1 MSEEEKLPTMTNENE
16 DAVSFNTNKTQ
27 LLAFLIPVFFLIG
40 LGAGYFIWGPGN
52 AELETSSADN
62 EILSRLENIED
73 ILEDTLLSDDP
84 TAACSA
90 AQADVPPET
99 PEEITRYDIE
109 IYDDDPTLGPEDAPI
124 TIIEFSDYECPFC
137 RRYNIETFDQ
147 IMATYEGQIRYIYK
161 DFPLTSIHPNAL
173 SAASAALCAH
183 EQDEFWDYHDKL
195 FLMEMS
201 LSKETYLQYAEDL
214 ELDMASFTECLEEGR
229 FEDQV
234 MADFDFAA
242 NLGISSTPT
251 FFINGI
257 PVVGAQPFEIFAQLI
272 NMELDAEN

>member
-40 LGAGYFIWGPGN
+40 LGAGYFIWGPSN

-84 TAACSA
+84 TAADSA